1 MSTCRD
7 CNHYKSY
14 EAGQNGVDCDI
25 LHEHVKVWGHDGISI
40 EPSFGCNQHTPLRD
54 DRPCSDCN
62 GSGKSRHFWEED
74 KDCSVCG
81 GAGASPIRDRE
92 TGK

>member
-1 MSTCRD
+1 MCIAD
-7 CNHYKSY
+7 
-14 EAGQNGVDCDI
+14 
-25 LHEHVKVWGHDGISI
+25 VKVGMMKHIDD
-40 EPSFGCNQHTPLRD
+40 PLANGF
-54 DRPCSDCN
+54 DRNGLLGERLALDLDSNINFRVLCN